1 MRLIT
6 SFVVA
11 LSLTGVAT
19 AGSCRPVLGG
29 THAPFHAPYVAPVA
43 KKIVVAEVIA
53 VPVLSFGVVAYG
65 GAYVPP
71 VVNAAPA
78 PPAEDLRQRQSDLQQ
93 ILTAIKQVDANTR
106 SIDERVKVLE
116 AKVNGLPQP
125 QPVQPKQP
133 DGGTPPLVPKS
144 PLPGATSNLETPS
157 ESSVLTISDH
167 APGRAVFSKYCAACH
182 KAGEAS
188 VVVGKNGETKGGDF
202 VMFDNDLLRKQTD
215 RKWRRVLVKMT
226 TQKMP
231 PEKDAAGKPLP
242 QPTPE
247 EYAEVVKF
255 IDTLK

>member
-11 LSLTGVAT
+11 LSLTGVAA
-19 AGSCRPVLGG
+19 AGSC
-29 THAPFHAPYVAPVA
+29 VAPIKVVTPTYA
-43 KKIVVAEVIA
+43 VPFVKKAVVAEVVA
-53 VPVLSFGVVAYG
+53 VPVLTFGVVAYG

-71 VVNAAPA
+71 VVNAAPV
-78 PPAEDLRQRQSDLQQ
+78 PPAEDMRQRQSDLQQ

-133 DGGTPPLVPKS
+133 DGGTPPLVPKT
-144 PLPGATSNLETPS
+144 PLPGAASNLELNRPAVA
-157 ESSVLTISDH
+157 VL
-167 APGRAVFSKYCAACH
+167 SKHCAACH
-182 KAGEAS
+182 
-188 VVVGKNGETKGGDF
+188 TKDRLTDNTF
-202 VMFDNDLLRKQTD
+202 TMFNADGRMLELSD
-215 RKWRRVLVKMT
+215 RQWRRVSTKMA

-231 PEKDAAGKPLP
+231 PEKDAAGKVLP

-255 IDTLK
+255 IDNLK